1 MVLVPVRH
9 TKAVVFQ
16 DRFYIL
22 PGSSGLMAEEGCF
35 SVVLLQGV
43 GLQWLIFDSNFTI
56 SACYFFPIF
65 LSKFN
70 ARLSSLCWICLYA
83 QVVRSYTYVSN
94 GGVPN
99 CISSCLELNAGISP
113 GLYMLIN

>member
-43 GLQWLIFDSNFTI
+43 GLQWLIFDANFTI
-56 SACYFFPIF
+56 GACYFFPF
-65 LSKFN
+65 SCQ
-70 ARLSSLCWICLYA
+70 SSMYDYVVYVGFACTRRWLENIPMSPMEGCPTVF
-83 QVVRSYTYVSN
+83 QVVWNLTPGYHQV
-94 GGVPN
+94 
-99 CISSCLELNAGISP
+99 CIC
-113 GLYMLIN
+113 